1 MNYKKIVPEDSF
13 IGQYMKYMSVVETA
27 ESYDFWCGV
36 WALGT
41 GVGRDVYVDRPNSPV
56 YHNWYII
63 LAAEAGVTR
72 KSTAISSI
80 SNVVKE
86 SYPLLTGRTSP
97 ESLELL
103 LHERTTESGTARAHF
118 AVSELVTILG
128 KEGYMSTMPG
138 LLTDLYDCH
147 EVRRIPGTLKS
158 GELIHK
164 NVYVSFISAS
174 TPSWLVTAINPTV
187 IEGGFT
193 SRVIFV
199 VDDNRKRAI
208 AWPERRREGSTT
220 NLKCLFKKTTEA
232 ARDEGA
238 IRISE
243 GGLRKFRN
251 WYNRRAN
258 HVDPFLSSFE
268 AREDDH
274 VLRLASTLSINDGTL
289 ELHARHIS
297 SAIGIINRAKSRA
310 NQLFGGDFS
319 QKARISGAIERVRE
333 ILIESGTD
341 GIKHSDLQRRVVR
354 HVDVKELKVL
364 MNILHECGMIQIFK
378 VGRGTFYRATRT
390 IEKFGVLTEVL
401 STMNLEQEL
410 GA

>member
-1 MNYKKIVPEDSF
+1 
-13 IGQYMKYMSVVETA
+13 MKYMSVVETA
-27 ESYDFWCGV
+27 ESYDFWCAV
-36 WALGT
+36 WAIGT

-63 LAAEAGVTR
+63 LAAEAGTTR

-86 SYPLLTGRTSP
+86 FDTLLTGRTSP

-103 LHERTTESGTARAHF
+103 LHERSTESGNARAHF

-147 EVRRIPGTLKS
+147 ELRRIPGTLKS
-158 GELIHK
+158 GELIHR
-164 NVYVSFISAS
+164 NVYFTFISAS
-174 TPSWLVTAINPTV
+174 TPSWLVTAINPSV

-208 AWPERRREGSTT
+208 AWPERRCEQSSAD
-220 NLKCLFKKTTEA
+220 LKRSFKETTEA
-232 ARDEGA
+232 ARVDNA
-238 IRISE
+238 IQISA
-243 GGLRKFRN
+243 GGLKKFRN
-251 WYNRRAN
+251 WYNKRAN

-289 ELHARHIS
+289 EIQSKHIS
-297 SAIGIINRAKSRA
+297 TAIRIINRAKTRA
-310 NQLFGGDFS
+310 NTLFGGDFS
-319 QKARISGAIERVRE
+319 QKARITGAIERVRE
-333 ILIESGTD
+333 ILIEAGGD

-354 HVDVKELKVL
+354 HVDVKELRL
-364 MNILHECGMIQIFK
+364 LIDILHECGMVQIFN
-378 VGRGTFYRATRT
+378 VGRGKLYRATRA
-390 IEKFGVLTEVL
+390 IEKFGVTSQVL
-401 STMNLEQEL
+401 SSMNLEPEL